1 MKSILIIGLG
11 RFGSYTA
18 RKLFEQGH
26 EVLGVDQQA
35 EMVERAMGYL
45 SGGQIG
51 DSTDPEFLQ
60 SLGVRNF
67 DVCIVAIGDDFK
79 SSLVTTTLLKEMGV
93 GHVVALASED
103 VHEFLLK
110 RMGADDIIYPHKQLG
125 EWAAVRFGSDHV
137 TDFFRIDDDTAVYEM
152 EVPAR
157 WIGRTI
163 GELDIRRRYGISII
177 GVRRS
182 METYGSGQNKSR
194 TEVMILPELMLKEKM
209 TLLVLGDDAS
219 IKKCFK

>member
-1 MKSILIIGLG
+1 
-11 RFGSYTA
+11 
-18 RKLFEQGH
+18 
-26 EVLGVDQQA
+26 
-35 EMVERAMGYL
+35 
-45 SGGQIG
+45 
-51 DSTDPEFLQ
+51 
-60 SLGVRNF
+60 
-67 DVCIVAIGDDFK
+67 
-79 SSLVTTTLLKEMGV
+79 
-93 GHVVALASED
+93 
-103 VHEFLLK
+103 
-110 RMGADDIIYPHKQLG
+110 
-125 EWAAVRFGSDHV
+125 
-137 TDFFRIDDDTAVYEM
+137 M